1 MRHRAE
7 EQWRC
12 DHLTIYCNW
21 LKQKCQTFAA
31 FSFLNVRLCCFS
43 SSLSGFGNVSW
54 TGERI
59 QRCHFFFNYDEEGS
73 AVARYFIEK
82 TINPSCEL
90 IISSVAKM
98 EIWRAHLHQKKLPYR
113 LTVKAAHYDPYSCLL
128 FGVII
133 TAAKEG
139 SYFNLNHNDLLN
151 LTK

>member
-12 DHLTIYCNW
+12 DHLTIYYNW

-59 QRCHFFFNYDEEGS
+59 QRCHFFFYYDEGGS

-82 TINPSCEL
+82 TINPSHKRKNGNL
-90 IISSVAKM
+90 
-98 EIWRAHLHQKKLPYR
+98 KKLPYR

-139 SYFNLNHNDLLN
+139 SYFNLHHNDLLN